1 MGNIFSDIVEE
12 AQIKP
17 SYSKTVLKWTV
28 RIAIILIG
36 AAFTYGQLKS
46 TRLNRL
52 DDIENGV
59 TSNSNAIITLTDKV
73 NDGLNSLDTRIDR
86 VYVDGFKA
94 FSDFQDYNKKQLGMI
109 IDYSGSNKEMLK
121 RMLDIVTTEETKR
134 VETELEQAKAAK
146 DSLSIKVTP
155 IKK

>member
-12 AQIKP
+12 VQVKP
-17 SYSKTVLKWTV
+17 SHSKTILKWTV

-94 FSDFQDYNKKQLGMI
+94 FSDFQDYNKNTYI
-109 IDYSGSNKEMLK
+109 Y
-121 RMLDIVTTEETKR
+121 R
-134 VETELEQAKAAK
+134 
-146 DSLSIKVTP
+146 
-155 IKK
+155 